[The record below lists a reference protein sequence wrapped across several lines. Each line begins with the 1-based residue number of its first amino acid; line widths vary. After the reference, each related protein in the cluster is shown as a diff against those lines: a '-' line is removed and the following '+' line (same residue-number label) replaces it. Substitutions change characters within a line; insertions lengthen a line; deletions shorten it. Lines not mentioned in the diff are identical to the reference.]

1 MGLVTLAGIN
11 KSNLVMKVAEYVPR
25 YGLLRNLDHTISV
38 QDKKLPVK
46 ELLKNYPDL
55 ELTPDHVE
63 QLDTIDLS
71 SLYTGLNHIFVNEEI
86 IIAILQNLL
95 DAYIQRGGDS
105 LTWLSATFQ
114 SFHEHPQYFSPELR
128 RILEGY
134 LVKMMHNLT
143 FPATAPST
151 GFINPKS
158 LSSYAIRKK
167 KPAFNTLLEAFNNVS
182 EYQQVMGPLQKKNYC
197 TANGSWQD
205 YKSGWKLIII
215 ALIKWLAIQG
225 YCRKTKFTTSEI
237 QAICEN
243 TFNTEKISFSTITHV
258 HPSPVE
264 FSHLFDELKNTISG
278 SLLLLMAFLC
288 DFAWIAD
295 CLECLDSLF
304 SIVFLVCLS
313 YLIC

>member
-25 YGLLRNLDHTISV
+25 YGLLINLDHTISV

-55 ELTPDHVE
+55 ELTDDHVK

-71 SLYTGLNHIFVNEEI
+71 SLYTGLNQIFVNEEI

-95 DAYIQRGGDS
+95 DAYIHRGGDS

-114 SFHEHPQYFSPELR
+114 RFHEHPQHFSPELR
-128 RILEGY
+128 RIVEGY
-134 LVKMMHNLT
+134 LVKMIHSLN
-143 FPATAPST
+143 FPPTIHST
-151 GFINPKS
+151 GYLNPKS
-158 LSSYAIRKK
+158 LTSYALKSK
-167 KPAFNTLLEAFNNVS
+167 KPSFNNLLEAFNNVS
-182 EYQQVMGPLQKKNYC
+182 DYQQVMGTLQQQGYC
-197 TANGSWQD
+197 SSNGTWHD

-215 ALIKWLAIQG
+215 ALIKWIAIKG
-225 YCRKTKFTTSEI
+225 YCKKTKFTTSEI
-237 QAICEN
+237 QSICMN
-243 TFNTEKISFSTITHV
+243 TFKTEKISFSTITHV

-264 FSHLFDELKNTISG
+264 FSHLFDELKNTIYG
-278 SLLLLMAFLC
+278 SLLLIIAFLC
-288 DFAWIAD
+288 DFASIAD

-304 SIVFLVCLS
+304 SIVYLVCLAC
-313 YLIC
+313 LIC

>member
-1 MGLVTLAGIN
+1 MGLVILARIN

-25 YGLLRNLDHTISV
+25 YGLLMNLDLTISV

-55 ELTPDHVE
+55 ELTDDHVK

-71 SLYTGLNHIFVNEEI
+71 SLYIGLNQIFVNEEI

-95 DAYIQRGGDS
+95 DIYINRGGDS

-114 SFHEHPQYFSPELR
+114 NVHENPQNFTIELK
-128 RILEGY
+128 RIVEGY
-134 LVKMMHNLT
+134 LVKMIHSLN
-143 FPATAPST
+143 FPPPVHST
-151 GFINPKS
+151 GYLNPKS
-158 LSSYAIRKK
+158 LTSYAIKSKK
-167 KPAFNTLLEAFNNVS
+167 SSFNTLLEAFNNVS
-182 EYQQVMGPLQKKNYC
+182 EYQQVMGTLQQQGYC
-197 TANGSWQD
+197 SGNGTWHD

-225 YCRKTKFTTSEI
+225 YCRKTKFTTTEI
-237 QAICEN
+237 QSFCMN
-243 TFNTEKISFSTITHV
+243 TFKTEKISFSTITHV

-264 FSHLFDELKNTISG
+264 FSHLFDELKNTISV
-278 SLLLLMAFLC
+278 SLLIIMTFLS
-288 DFAWIAD
+288 DFASIAD
-295 CLECLDSLF
+295 CLECLDSLV
-304 SIVFLVCLS
+304 SIVYLVCLS